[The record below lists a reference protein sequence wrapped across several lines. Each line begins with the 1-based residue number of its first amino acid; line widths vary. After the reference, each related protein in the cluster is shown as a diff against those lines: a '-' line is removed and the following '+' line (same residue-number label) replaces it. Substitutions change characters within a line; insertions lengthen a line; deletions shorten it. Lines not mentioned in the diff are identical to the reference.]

1 MNNLTQG
8 LIAGFVATVVLS
20 ALMLVKSMMGLM
32 PELNVIAMLARMM
45 NMGAAA
51 GWVAHFAIGT
61 ILWGGLFAYLEPRIP
76 GGSDWLKGTLFG
88 IGAWLLMMI
97 LVMPMAGAGFFGA
110 NLGAM
115 AAVMTLVLHLIFGA
129 VLGATY
135 GVLAARGGA
144 TA

>member
-1 MNNLTQG
+1 VNNLTQG
-8 LIAGFVATVVLS
+8 LIAGFVATLVLS
-20 ALMLVKSMMGLM
+20 ALMLLKSMMGLM
-32 PELNVIAMLARMM
+32 PDLNVIAMLAKMTGGGPVM
-45 NMGAAA
+45 

-76 GGSDWLKGTLFG
+76 GGSDWIKGMVFS
-88 IGAWLLMMI
+88 IGPWLLMMI
-97 LVMPMAGAGFFGA
+97 AIMPMAGAGFFGA
-110 NLGAM
+110 GLGIM

-135 GVLAARGGA
+135 SALVARGGA

>member
-20 ALMLVKSMMGLM
+20 ALMVLKSMMGLM
-32 PELNVIAMLARMM
+32 PELNVIAMLAKMTGGSPIM
-45 NMGAAA
+45 
-51 GWVAHFAIGT
+51 GWVGHFAIGT
-61 ILWGGLFAYLEPRIP
+61 ILWGGLFAYLAPRIP
-76 GGSDWLKGTLFG
+76 GGSDWIKGMLFG

-97 LVMPMAGAGFFGA
+97 VVMPMAGAGFFGA
-110 NLGAM
+110 NLGMM
-115 AAVMTLVLHLIFGA
+115 AAVMTLVLHLIYGA

-135 GVLAARGGA
+135 AALVGRSGA